1 MRTNIYSKLTILIVL
16 VAGASL
22 LVPAMLSAQ
31 GSNEANIETTA
42 ENEELAQKDKEDDVY
57 MELMGMNVYED
68 TADLSYPIELPDEEW
83 NERLSADQCF
93 ILREKGTERAFTGE
107 LYNEKREGTYYSA
120 ATGQPL
126 FKSDTKFESGTGWPS
141 FFQPVTPDAVRL
153 ILDKSYG
160 MNRIEVVDSSSG
172 SHLGHVF
179 RDGPEPTGLRFCIN
193 SASLIFVPEGEEP
206 PELVKEYQKKYGG

>member
-1 MRTNIYSKLTILIVL
+1 MKTNIYSKLTILIVL
-16 VAGASL
+16 FVGAAL
-22 LVPAMLSAQ
+22 LVPAVLSAQ
-31 GSNEANIETTA
+31 GNNEVAA
-42 ENEELAQKDKEDDVY
+42 ENGGSAQQDKEDDVY
-57 MELMGMNVYED
+57 MELMGMNVYEED
-68 TADLSYPIELPDEEW
+68 AYLSYPIELPDEEW
-83 NERLSADQCF
+83 NERLTADQCF

-141 FFQPVTPDAVRL
+141 FFQPVSPDAVRL

-206 PELVKEYQKKYGG
+206 PELVKEYQQKYGG

>member
-1 MRTNIYSKLTILIVL
+1 MKTNIYAKLKIEIVL
-16 VAGASL
+16 ILGAAL
-22 LVPAMLSAQ
+22 LLPVMLSAQ
-31 GSNEANIETTA
+31 A
-42 ENEELAQKDKEDDVY
+42 DKEDDVY
-57 MELMGMNVYED
+57 MELMGMNVYEED
-68 TADLSYPIELPDEEW
+68 ADLSYPIELPDEEW
-83 NERLSADQCF
+83 NERLTEDQCF
-93 ILREKGTERAFTGE
+93 ILREKGTERAFTGK
-107 LYNEKREGTYYSA
+107 LYDEKRKGTYYSA

-126 FKSDTKFESGTGWPS
+126 FTSDTKFESGTGWPS

-179 RDGPEPTGLRFCIN
+179 RDGPEPTGLRFCLN
-193 SASLIFVPEGEEP
+193 SASLIFVAEGEEP